1 VLLKKITKLLKAKNS
16 MKKIKILAVALLCTV
31 GAYAQTTSTSTTEA
45 GSSSGD
51 FQPSAGDMSGALL
64 FGRGNFLNGGLDV
77 PAVASE
83 WISGGSSSATYNPII
98 GSSPYANTN
107 DPNDNA
113 VTNIVGAEFR
123 YFLASNLALKV
134 SGGAIIR
141 NTPARPNMPGF
152 IEDGSDPGAWIPA
165 YASVEADNR
174 VDVNINVGGE
184 WHFTTQYNRLYPYV
198 GATVPYYYARRSM
211 YDPTILDESNSGGG
225 VPQVIDVGVRSVEI
239 IGFGL
244 QAVGGI
250 DYYLMD
256 GLYFGFETK
265 PISYVYA
272 YSNKIPAPG
281 LETLSADTHTWSFF
295 NQTFVKVGFR
305 F

>member
-1 VLLKKITKLLKAKNS
+1 
-16 MKKIKILAVALLCTV
+16 MKKIKIVAVALLCSV
-31 GAYAQTTSTSTTEA
+31 GVYAQTTSTSTTEG

-51 FQPSAGDMSGALL
+51 FHPSAGDMSGALL

-77 PAVASE
+77 PAVSSE
-83 WISGGSSSATYNPII
+83 WISGSSSSATYNPII

-107 DPNDNA
+107 DPNDNP

-134 SGGAIIR
+134 SGGAIVR
-141 NTPARPNMPGF
+141 NTPARPNVPGF
-152 IEDGSDPGAWIPA
+152 IESSTDPGTWIPA
-165 YASVEADNR
+165 YGAVEADNR
-174 VDVNINVGGE
+174 VDINVNVGGE
-184 WHFTTQYNRLYPYV
+184 YHFTTKYNRLYPYL
-198 GATVPYYYARRSM
+198 GATIPYYYARRSM
-211 YDPTILDESNSGGG
+211 YDPTIQETSGGDDPETPTI
-225 VPQVIDVGVRSVEI
+225 VDVGVRSVEI

-250 DYYLMD
+250 DYYIMD

-265 PISYVYA
+265 PVSYVYA

-295 NQTFVKVGFR
+295 NQTFLKVGFR

>member
-1 VLLKKITKLLKAKNS
+1 
-16 MKKIKILAVALLCTV
+16 MKKIQILAVALLAAF
-31 GAYAQTTSTSTTEA
+31 GAYAQDAPTSSTGG

-51 FQPSAGDMSGALL
+51 FAPSAGDISGALL
-64 FGRGNFLNGGLDV
+64 FGRGNFFNGGLEV
-77 PAVASE
+77 PGV
-83 WISGGSSSATYNPII
+83 SATWTEDPVT
-98 GSSPYANTN
+98 GASPYANTV
-107 DPNDNA
+107 DPNENS
-113 VTNIVGAEFR
+113 VTNIVGAEAR
-123 YFLASNLALKV
+123 YFLASNIALKI

-141 NTPARPNMPGF
+141 NTPARPNVPGF
-152 IEDGSDPGAWIPA
+152 IDDGTDAGAWIPA
-165 YASVEADNR
+165 YAAVEADNR
-174 VDVNINVGGE
+174 VDINVNLGGE
-184 WHFTTQYNRLYPYV
+184 YHFTTQYNRLYPYV
-198 GATVPYYYARRSM
+198 GATIPYYYARRSM
-211 YDPTILDESNSGGG
+211 YDPTIEEGTEGSGGDEPG
-225 VPQVIDVGVRSVEI
+225 TPTVIDVGVRSVEI

-244 QAVGGI
+244 QAVGGV

-295 NQTFVKVGFR
+295 SQTFVKVGFR